1 MLFLYDLMSC
11 IGYFSIMIIFM
22 IIAILTAKGKRAWIW
37 YAIGAILQL
46 LSLLGHQKAAAMNGT
61 DTTMHWIVYFALLII
76 TAILIVKRY
85 NKASASSDTDDEQ

>member
-22 IIAILTAKGKRAWIW
+22 IIAIVTAKGKGAWIW

-46 LSLLGHQKAAAMNGT
+46 LSLSGNQKVAAMNGT
-61 DTTMHWIVYFALLII
+61 DTTVHWVVYFALLII
-76 TAILIVKRY
+76 TAILIVRRY
-85 NKASASSDTDDEQ
+85 NKASTSSNTDEEQ